1 MDIMKQID
9 EQIVAMGGLKTK
21 LAHEVDA
28 LGRELSH
35 AESDK
40 PGIMSKIAMF
50 VGGEVELFVGLE
62 GVMKSAIERMRAHN
76 IDTADEYIDHL
87 KRAIQESRDSV
98 SNIDNIV
105 SNLNTCRHDLAAQI
119 DRSKTWIDKA
129 RDLQS

>member
-1 MDIMKQID
+1 M
-9 EQIVAMGGLKTK
+9 
-21 LAHEVDA
+21 
-28 LGRELSH
+28 
-35 AESDK
+35 
-40 PGIMSKIAMF
+40 PSKIAMF